1 MAGTLLFPCAP
12 PWRLTVKMQGP
23 GRTGKAVGCKP
34 GTAESPG
41 QEVIDW
47 SMGTE
52 TYLEAS
58 VHVNWPVQAGVSATA
73 EGDSGVYFSHSIT
86 LPLLNVK

>member
-1 MAGTLLFPCAP
+1 
-12 PWRLTVKMQGP
+12 MQGP
-23 GRTGKAVGCKP
+23 RKTRKAVGCKP
-34 GTAESPG
+34 GTAGSPG
-41 QEVIDW
+41 QEVIDC

-58 VHVNWPVQAGVSATA
+58 VRVNWPVQARVSATA
-73 EGDSGVYFSHSIT
+73 EGGSGVYFSHSIT